1 MYDKVSTSLN
11 FVDNEKEVMKFWE
24 EKKVF
29 EYDEVVNIFKKMSD
43 FKEEESSELPALF
56 NNEKEK
62 FLIKY
67 SYRTSCSVI
76 VS

>member
-29 EYDEVVNIFKKMSD
+29 EKK
-43 FKEEESSELPALF
+43 
-56 NNEKEK
+56 
-62 FLIKY
+62 
-67 SYRTSCSVI
+67 VG
-76 VS
+76 

>member
-29 EYDEVVNIFKKMSD
+29 EKSIEARQMGGNTTQARPFDVGRNIRNGVHK
-43 FKEEESSELPALF
+43 
-56 NNEKEK
+56 
-62 FLIKY
+62 
-67 SYRTSCSVI
+67 R
-76 VS
+76 